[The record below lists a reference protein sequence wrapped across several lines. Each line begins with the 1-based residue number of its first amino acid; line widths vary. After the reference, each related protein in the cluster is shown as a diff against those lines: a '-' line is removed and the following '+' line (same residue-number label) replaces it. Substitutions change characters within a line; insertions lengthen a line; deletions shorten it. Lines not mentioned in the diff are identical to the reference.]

1 MIYYQEPYAEIS
13 WDEVSKTVILVWKKF
28 APLATIQ
35 LVLNKVLELLQQKE
49 GYKFLADSSNMM
61 AFNKE
66 AEEWMLHDWVPRSK
80 AANLKITAYI
90 VPKSAVTRTS
100 LSGMRGRT
108 GLETVAYFDSVEEAK
123 TWLASQ

>member
-1 MIYYQEPYAEIS
+1 MIYFQEPYADIS
-13 WDEVSKTVILVWKKF
+13 WDEVSQAVVVVWKKF

-35 LVLNKVLELLQQKE
+35 LVLNKILELLQQKK
-49 GYKFLADSSNMM
+49 GYKLLADSSNMM
-61 AFNKE
+61 AFSKE

-90 VPKSAVTRTS
+90 VPKSAMARTA

-123 TWLASQ
+123 TWLASR

>member
-1 MIYYQEPYAEIS
+1 MIYFQEVYAEIS
-13 WDEVSKTVILVWKKF
+13 WDEVCQAVVLVWKGF
-28 APLATIQ
+28 APLQKTQ
-35 LVLNKVLELLQQKE
+35 LVLNKVLEVLEQKK
-49 GYKFLADSSNMM
+49 GYKFLADSRNML

-80 AANLKITAYI
+80 AANLKIMAYI
-90 VPKSAVTRTS
+90 VPKSAMTRTS
-100 LSGMRGRT
+100 LSSMRGRT